1 MSGRRPLIKIEMT
14 CDSNRSQSQLSMS
27 HRYNTRFQATH
38 TQETATQATQTQATQ
53 TQETA
58 TQATQEQ
65 EEVKPLDAN
74 AIVGSTIAR
83 IEACTF
89 YDEKLS
95 VSIML
100 FEYLHNNPVLFTLP
114 TSHFQNAVWR
124 LMYQLDDELA
134 DGLYRI
140 TATIS
145 ADDRADRTNTIHL
158 LDLIN
163 RAREKY
169 YY

>member
-1 MSGRRPLIKIEMT
+1 
-14 CDSNRSQSQLSMS
+14 MS
-27 HRYNTRFQATH
+27 HRYNTRL
-38 TQETATQATQTQATQ
+38 QATQTQATQ
-53 TQETA
+53 TQEIETKETQTTA
-58 TQATQEQ
+58 TQATQTQ

-83 IEACTF
+83 IEACTV

-100 FEYLHNNPVLFTLP
+100 FEYLHNHPVVFTLP
-114 TSHFQNAVWR
+114 TSRFQDAVWR

-145 ADDRADRTNTIHL
+145 AEDRRTRTNTIHL

-163 RAREKY
+163 RVREKY

>member
-1 MSGRRPLIKIEMT
+1 
-14 CDSNRSQSQLSMS
+14 MS
-27 HRYNTRFQATH
+27 HRYNTRFQAT
-38 TQETATQATQTQATQ
+38 QTTQ

-58 TQATQEQ
+58 TQTTQPEATETQTQ

-83 IEACTF
+83 IEACTV

-100 FEYLHNNPVLFTLP
+100 FEYLHNHPVLFTLP
-114 TSHFQNAVWR
+114 TSRFQDAVWR

-134 DGLYRI
+134 DGLYRV

-145 ADDRADRTNTIHL
+145 AEDRRTRTNTIYL

>member
-1 MSGRRPLIKIEMT
+1 
-14 CDSNRSQSQLSMS
+14 MS
-27 HRYNTRFQATH
+27 HRYNTRL
-38 TQETATQATQTQATQ
+38 QATQTTQ

-58 TQATQEQ
+58 TQTTQPEATATQATQTQ

-83 IEACTF
+83 IEACTV

-100 FEYLHNNPVLFTLP
+100 FEYLHNHPVLFTLP
-114 TSHFQNAVWR
+114 TSRFQDAVWR

-134 DGLYRI
+134 DGLYRV

-145 ADDRADRTNTIHL
+145 AEDRRTRTNTIYL

>member
-1 MSGRRPLIKIEMT
+1 MT
-14 CDSNRSQSQLSMS
+14 RDGNGSHSQLSMS
-27 HRYNTRFQATH
+27 HHYNTRFQATQP
-38 TQETATQATQTQATQ
+38 QETATQTKATQ

-58 TQATQEQ
+58 TKEAATQAQ
-65 EEVKPLDAN
+65 EEVKPQDAN
-74 AIVGSTIAR
+74 EIVGSTIAR
-83 IEACTF
+83 IEACTL
-89 YDEKLS
+89 YHEKLS

-100 FEYLHNNPVLFTLP
+100 FEYLHNHPVLFTLP
-114 TSHFQNAVWR
+114 TSRFQDAVWR
-124 LMYQLDDELA
+124 LMYLLDDELA

-145 ADDRADRTNTIHL
+145 ADDRTDRTNTIHL

>member
-1 MSGRRPLIKIEMT
+1 
-14 CDSNRSQSQLSMS
+14 MS
-27 HRYNTRFQATH
+27 HRYNTRFQATQPQA
-38 TQETATQATQTQATQ
+38 TQPQATQTQATQ
-53 TQETA
+53 T
-58 TQATQEQ
+58 Q

-83 IEACTF
+83 IEACTL

-100 FEYLHNNPVLFTLP
+100 FEYLHNHPVLFTLP
-114 TSHFQNAVWR
+114 TSRFQDAVWR

-134 DGLYRI
+134 DGLYRV

-145 ADDRADRTNTIHL
+145 AEDRRTRTNTIHL

>member
-1 MSGRRPLIKIEMT
+1 
-14 CDSNRSQSQLSMS
+14 MS
-27 HRYNTRFQATH
+27 HRYSTRFQATQM
-38 TQETATQATQTQATQ
+38 QETATQATQATQ

-58 TQATQEQ
+58 TKEAATQAQ
-65 EEVKPLDAN
+65 DEVKPQDAN
-74 AIVGSTIAR
+74 EIVGTTIAR
-83 IEACTF
+83 IEASTL
-89 YDEKLS
+89 YHEKLS

-100 FEYLHNNPVLFTLP
+100 FEYLHNHPVLFTLP
-114 TSHFQNAVWR
+114 TSRFQDAVWR

-145 ADDRADRTNTIHL
+145 ADDRSDRTNTIHL

>member
-1 MSGRRPLIKIEMT
+1 
-14 CDSNRSQSQLSMS
+14 MS
-27 HRYNTRFQATH
+27 HRYNTRFQATQ
-38 TQETATQATQTQATQ
+38 TQETATQTTQPEATATQATQT
-53 TQETA
+53 
-58 TQATQEQ
+58 Q

-83 IEACTF
+83 IEACTV

-100 FEYLHNNPVLFTLP
+100 FEYLHNHPVLFTLP
-114 TSHFQNAVWR
+114 TSRFQDAVWR

-134 DGLYRI
+134 DGLYRV
-140 TATIS
+140 TATI
-145 ADDRADRTNTIHL
+145 RAEGRRTRTNTIHL

-163 RAREKY
+163 RVREKY

>member
-1 MSGRRPLIKIEMT
+1 MT
-14 CDSNRSQSQLSMS
+14 CDRNRSQFQLSMS
-27 HRYNTRFQATH
+27 HRYNTRL
-38 TQETATQATQTQATQ
+38 QATQTTQ

-58 TQATQEQ
+58 TQTTQPEATATQATQTQ

-74 AIVGSTIAR
+74 AR
-83 IEACTF
+83 IEACTV

-100 FEYLHNNPVLFTLP
+100 FEYLHNHPVLFTLP
-114 TSHFQNAVWR
+114 TSRFQDAVWR

-134 DGLYRI
+134 DGLYRV

-145 ADDRADRTNTIHL
+145 AEDRCTRTNTIYL

>member
-1 MSGRRPLIKIEMT
+1 
-14 CDSNRSQSQLSMS
+14 MS
-27 HRYNTRFQATH
+27 HRYNTRFQATQP
-38 TQETATQATQTQATQ
+38 QETATQATQATQ

-58 TQATQEQ
+58 TKEVATQAQ
-65 EEVKPLDAN
+65 EEVKPQDAN
-74 AIVGSTIAR
+74 EIVGSTIAR
-83 IEACTF
+83 IETCTL
-89 YDEKLS
+89 YHEKLS

-100 FEYLHNNPVLFTLP
+100 FEYLHNHPVLFTLP
-114 TSHFQNAVWR
+114 TSRFQDAVWR
-124 LMYQLDDELA
+124 LMYLLDDELA

-145 ADDRADRTNTIHL
+145 ADDRTDRTNTIHL

>member
-1 MSGRRPLIKIEMT
+1 
-14 CDSNRSQSQLSMS
+14 MS
-27 HRYNTRFQATH
+27 HRYNTRLQ
-38 TQETATQATQTQATQ
+38 ATQATQTTQ

-58 TQATQEQ
+58 TQTTQPEATATQATQTQ

-83 IEACTF
+83 IEACTL

-100 FEYLHNNPVLFTLP
+100 FEYLHNHPVLFTLP
-114 TSHFQNAVWR
+114 TSRFQDAVWR
-124 LMYQLDDELA
+124 LMYHLDDELA
-134 DGLYRI
+134 DGLYRV

-145 ADDRADRTNTIHL
+145 AEDRRTRTNTIHL

>member
-14 CDSNRSQSQLSMS
+14 RDRNRSQSQLSMS
-27 HRYNTRFQATH
+27 HRYNTRFQATQP
-38 TQETATQATQTQATQ
+38 QETATQATQTQETTTKEAETQATQ
-53 TQETA
+53 TQ
-58 TQATQEQ
+58 
-65 EEVKPLDAN
+65 EVKPLDAN

-83 IEACTF
+83 IEACTL
-89 YDEKLS
+89 YHEKLS

>member
-1 MSGRRPLIKIEMT
+1 MT
-14 CDSNRSQSQLSMS
+14 CDGNGSQFQLSMS
-27 HRYNTRFQATH
+27 HRYNTRLQATQPH
-38 TQETATQATQTQATQ
+38 ATHATQTQATATKETQ
-53 TQETA
+53 TT
-58 TQATQEQ
+58 ATQEQ
-65 EEVKPLDAN
+65 EEVESLDAN

-83 IEACTF
+83 IEACTL
-89 YDEKLS
+89 YHEKLS

-114 TSHFQNAVWR
+114 TSRFRTEVWR

-163 RAREKY
+163 RVREKY

>member
-1 MSGRRPLIKIEMT
+1 
-14 CDSNRSQSQLSMS
+14 MS
-27 HRYNTRFQATH
+27 HRYNTRL
-38 TQETATQATQTQATQ
+38 QATQTTQ

-58 TQATQEQ
+58 TQTTQPEATATQATQTQ

-83 IEACTF
+83 IEACTV

-100 FEYLHNNPVLFTLP
+100 FEYLHNHPVLFTLP
-114 TSHFQNAVWR
+114 TSRFQDAVWR

-134 DGLYRI
+134 DGLYRV

-145 ADDRADRTNTIHL
+145 AEDRCTRTNTIYL

>member
-1 MSGRRPLIKIEMT
+1 
-14 CDSNRSQSQLSMS
+14 MS
-27 HRYNTRFQATH
+27 HRYNTRFQAT
-38 TQETATQATQTQATQ
+38 QTTQ

-58 TQATQEQ
+58 TQTTQPEATETQAK

-83 IEACTF
+83 IEACTL

-100 FEYLHNNPVLFTLP
+100 FEYLHNHPVLFTLP
-114 TSHFQNAVWR
+114 TSRFQDAVWR

-134 DGLYRI
+134 DGLYRV

-145 ADDRADRTNTIHL
+145 AEDRRTRTNTIYL

>member
-1 MSGRRPLIKIEMT
+1 MT
-14 CDSNRSQSQLSMS
+14 SDRNRSQFQLSMS
-27 HRYNTRFQATH
+27 RRYNTRF
-38 TQETATQATQTQATQ
+38 QATQ

-58 TQATQEQ
+58 TQATQTTQPEATVTQTTHATQTQ

-83 IEACTF
+83 IEACTV

-100 FEYLHNNPVLFTLP
+100 FEYLHNHPVLFTLP
-114 TSHFQNAVWR
+114 TSRFQDAVWR

-134 DGLYRI
+134 DGLYRV

-145 ADDRADRTNTIHL
+145 AEDRRTRTNTIYL

>member
-1 MSGRRPLIKIEMT
+1 MT
-14 CDSNRSQSQLSMS
+14 RDRNRSQSQLSMS
-27 HRYNTRFQATH
+27 HRYNTRFQATQ
-38 TQETATQATQTQATQ
+38 TQETATQATQ

-58 TQATQEQ
+58 TQATQTQ

-158 LDLIN
+158 LDVIN